1 MPSRDVRDVPRVPA
15 LVRAARGEPVR
26 GRKVTR
32 LIGKV
37 STICCHLGIHV
48 PTFSWTAAYVC
59 VPHAARQCFVTFGTH
74 SNVVDRLTLVG
85 SAPV

>member
-37 STICCHLGIHV
+37 SDDLLPPGYTR
-48 PTFSWTAAYVC
+48 AYI
-59 VPHAARQCFVTFGTH
+59 
-74 SNVVDRLTLVG
+74 
-85 SAPV
+85 